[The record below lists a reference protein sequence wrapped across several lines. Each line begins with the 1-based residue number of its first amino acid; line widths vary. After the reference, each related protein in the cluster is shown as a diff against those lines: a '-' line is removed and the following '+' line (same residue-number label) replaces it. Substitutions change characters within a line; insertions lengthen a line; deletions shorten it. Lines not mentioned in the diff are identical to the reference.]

1 MGHPDEASTHA
12 AAGWLVRC
20 TRLAR
25 REWLREAA
33 AVPPQFAAPHTG
45 GYGPHPGGYGAPM
58 GGIPQAAPAAP
69 RRAVTYTPRDTNHLL
84 HLVLTILTCGLWGF
98 VWILM
103 VVLNAMSKKKSVT
116 HYR

>member
-1 MGHPDEASTHA
+1 M
-12 AAGWLVRC
+12 
-20 TRLAR
+20 
-25 REWLREAA
+25 
-33 AVPPQFAAPHTG
+33 PPPVGSSGAPVSPVANGYGRQQRFRPSSPLHTPG

-58 GGIPQAAPAAP
+58 GDIPQAAPAAP

-84 HLVLTILTCGLWGF
+84 HLVLTIFTCGLWGF